1 MEFLL
6 LFLISFLVFGGLAL
20 LLVRKLIIS
29 IKEDN
34 IN

>member
-6 LFLISFLVFGGLAL
+6 LFLVSFFVFGALAL
-20 LLVRKLIIS
+20 LVIRKLIIS